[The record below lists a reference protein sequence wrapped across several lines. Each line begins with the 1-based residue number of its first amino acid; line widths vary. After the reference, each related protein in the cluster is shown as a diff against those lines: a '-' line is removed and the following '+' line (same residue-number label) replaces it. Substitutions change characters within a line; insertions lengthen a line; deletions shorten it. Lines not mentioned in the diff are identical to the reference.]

1 MAGGYSPAVP
11 AAGLLHY
18 SGGMSADT
26 GPEPH
31 AAPTGFEAT
40 ILPHVDSVFR
50 FAMWLTRDR
59 TESEDIVQDTL
70 TQALQSFHRF
80 QPGTNARAW
89 LLTILRHV
97 RSNRLRARQRRPEV
111 MEGDD
116 RLDALPA
123 VEVTPQQVTDED
135 VLSALKALP
144 PGFQEVIV
152 LADVEELSYKEIAV
166 VLEIPIGTVMS
177 RIHRARRLL
186 RGALAEYAAGQ
197 GIGRSRQALRGMP
210 SEEGAS

>member
-1 MAGGYSPAVP
+1 MFPAV
-11 AAGLLHY
+11 GLLRY

-40 ILPHVDSVFR
+40 ILPHLDSVFR
-50 FAMWLTRDR
+50 FAMWLIRDR
-59 TESEDIVQDTL
+59 TEAEDVVQETL

-89 LLTILRHV
+89 VLTILRHV
-97 RSNRLRARQRRPEV
+97 RSNRLRTRQRKPEV
-111 MEGDD
+111 VEADD

-123 VEVTPQQVTDED
+123 AEVTPQHVTDEE
-135 VLSALKALP
+135 VLAALKALP

-152 LADVEELSYKEIAV
+152 LTDVEELSYKEVAT

-177 RIHRARRLL
+177 RVHRARRLL
-186 RGALAEYAAGQ
+186 RAALAEYAAAQ
-197 GIGRSRQALRGMP
+197 GIGRSRQAVRGMP
-210 SEEGAS
+210 SEDGAS

>member
-1 MAGGYSPAVP
+1 
-11 AAGLLHY
+11 
-18 SGGMSADT
+18 MSADDT

-50 FAMWLTRDR
+50 FAMWLIRDR
-59 TESEDIVQDTL
+59 TEAEDIVQETL

-89 LLTILRHV
+89 MLTILRHI
-97 RSNRLRARQRRPEV
+97 RSNRLRARHRRPEV
-111 MEGDD
+111 VEADD

-152 LADVEELSYKEIAV
+152 LADVEELSYKEVAT

-186 RGALAEYAAGQ
+186 RAALAEYAAAQ
-197 GIGRSRQALRGMP
+197 GIGRSRQAGRGMP
-210 SEEGAS
+210 SEDGAS

>member
-1 MAGGYSPAVP
+1 
-11 AAGLLHY
+11 
-18 SGGMSADT
+18 MSADT
-26 GPEPH
+26 GPEPF

-40 ILPHVDSVFR
+40 ILPHVDCVFR
-50 FAMWLTRDR
+50 FAMWLIRDR
-59 TESEDIVQDTL
+59 TEAEDMVQETL

-80 QPGTNARAW
+80 EPGTNARAW

-111 MEGDD
+111 VTDD

-123 VEVTPQQVTDED
+123 IEVTPQQVTDEE
-135 VLSALKALP
+135 VLAALKALP
-144 PGFQEVIV
+144 SGFQEVIV
-152 LADVEELSYKEIAV
+152 LADVEEFSYKEIAT

-186 RGALAEYAAGQ
+186 RAALAEYAAAQ
-197 GIGRSRQALRGMP
+197 GIGRSVQGLRGTP
-210 SEEGAS
+210 SEDGAP

>member
-1 MAGGYSPAVP
+1 
-11 AAGLLHY
+11 
-18 SGGMSADT
+18 MSADDT

-50 FAMWLTRDR
+50 FAMWLIRDR
-59 TESEDIVQDTL
+59 TEAEDIVQETL

-80 QPGTNARAW
+80 QPGTNALAW
-89 LLTILRHV
+89 TLSILRHV
-97 RSNRLRARQRRPEV
+97 RSNRLRTLQRRPEV
-111 MEGDD
+111 VEADD
-116 RLDALPA
+116 RLDAHPA
-123 VEVTPQQVTDED
+123 VEVTPQQVTDEE
-135 VLSALKALP
+135 VLAALKALP

-152 LADVEELSYKEIAV
+152 LADVEELSYKEIAT

-186 RGALAEYAAGQ
+186 RAALAEHAAAQ
-197 GIGRSRQALRGMP
+197 GIGRSRQAARGMP
-210 SEEGAS
+210 SEDGAS

>member
-1 MAGGYSPAVP
+1 
-11 AAGLLHY
+11 
-18 SGGMSADT
+18 MSADDT

-31 AAPTGFEAT
+31 AAPAGFEAT
-40 ILPHVDSVFR
+40 ILPHVESVFR
-50 FAMWLTRDR
+50 FAMWLIRDR
-59 TESEDIVQDTL
+59 TEAEDIVQETL

-89 LLTILRHV
+89 VLTILRHI
-97 RSNRLRARQRRPEV
+97 RSNRLRARHRRPEAV
-111 MEGDD
+111 EADD

-123 VEVTPQQVTDED
+123 VEVTPQQVTDEE

-152 LADVEELSYKEIAV
+152 LADVEGLSYKEIAT

-177 RIHRARRLL
+177 RIHRGRRLL
-186 RGALAEYAAGQ
+186 RAALAEYAAAQ
-197 GIGRSRQALRGMP
+197 GIGRSRQVRDVP
-210 SEEGAS
+210 SEKGAS

>member
-1 MAGGYSPAVP
+1 
-11 AAGLLHY
+11 
-18 SGGMSADT
+18 MSADDT

-31 AAPTGFEAT
+31 AAPAGFEAT

-50 FAMWLTRDR
+50 FAMWLIRDR
-59 TESEDIVQDTL
+59 TEAEDIVQETL

-89 LLTILRHV
+89 VLTILRHI
-97 RSNRLRARQRRPEV
+97 RSNRLRARHRRPEV
-111 MEGDD
+111 VEADD

-123 VEVTPQQVTDED
+123 VEVTPQHVTDEE
-135 VLSALKALP
+135 VIAALKALP

-152 LADVEELSYKEIAV
+152 LADVEELSYKEIAT

-177 RIHRARRLL
+177 RIHRGRRLL
-186 RGALAEYAAGQ
+186 RAALAEYAAAQ
-197 GIGRSRQALRGMP
+197 GIGRSHPVRGMP
-210 SEEGAS
+210 SEEGA

>member
-1 MAGGYSPAVP
+1 
-11 AAGLLHY
+11 
-18 SGGMSADT
+18 MSADDT
-26 GPEPH
+26 EPH

-40 ILPHVDSVFR
+40 ILPHVESVFR
-50 FAMWLTRDR
+50 FAMWLIRDR
-59 TESEDIVQDTL
+59 TEAEDIVQETL

-89 LLTILRHV
+89 VLAILRHI
-97 RSNRLRARQRRPEV
+97 RSNRLRARHRRPEV
-111 MEGDD
+111 VEADEH
-116 RLDALPA
+116 LDALPA

-152 LADVEELSYKEIAV
+152 LADVEELSYKEIAT

-186 RGALAEYAAGQ
+186 RAALAEYAAAQ
-197 GIGRSRQALRGMP
+197 GIGRSRQVRDVP

>member
-1 MAGGYSPAVP
+1 
-11 AAGLLHY
+11 
-18 SGGMSADT
+18 MSADT
-26 GPEPH
+26 GPEPRT
-31 AAPTGFEAT
+31 APTGFEAA
-40 ILPHVDSVFR
+40 ILPHIDSVFR
-50 FAMWLTRDR
+50 FAMWLIRDR
-59 TESEDIVQDTL
+59 TEAEDIVQETL

-97 RSNRLRARQRRPEV
+97 RSNRLRARRHRPEGV
-111 MEGDD
+111 DADD

-123 VEVTPQQVTDED
+123 VEVTPEHVTDEE

-144 PGFQEVIV
+144 AGFQEVII
-152 LADVEELSYKEIAV
+152 LADVEEFSYKEIAA

-186 RGALAEYAAGQ
+186 RAALAEYAATQ
-197 GIGRSRQALRGMP
+197 GIGRSRHALRDTP
-210 SEEGAS
+210 SGDDTP

>member
-1 MAGGYSPAVP
+1 
-11 AAGLLHY
+11 
-18 SGGMSADT
+18 MSADDT

-50 FAMWLTRDR
+50 FAMWLIRDR
-59 TESEDIVQDTL
+59 TEAEDIVQETL

-89 LLTILRHV
+89 MLTILRHI
-97 RSNRLRARQRRPEV
+97 RSNRLRTRHRRPEV
-111 MEGDD
+111 VEADD

-152 LADVEELSYKEIAV
+152 LADVEELSYKEIAT

-177 RIHRARRLL
+177 RIHRGRRLL
-186 RGALAEYAAGQ
+186 RAALAEYAAAQ
-197 GIGRSRQALRGMP
+197 GIGRSRQVRDVP